1 MAPRKTPKKAPSKKK
16 AAGKKAVS
24 KKAAP
29 PKPPTPQEPALDA
42 VPGPTDVEAFKGGGD
57 GFSGRAT
64 FRLLHFA
71 RALRLRDS
79 SSTFR
84 NRFAK
89 ADVLALIEREIRQG
103 VLKANVIRRHLIG
116 RSWQVGCT
124 IKVKYHGSP
133 RWDILTGFTPN
144 YPMTREI
151 RPDDF
156 LRAYGHA
163 LSQTLGSP
171 EEIRIISFQMLA
183 WFRATAPQVRTLL
196 GLNSKPV
203 PALYDDDGTAEP
215 RYKAMQRE
223 KRKANR
229 VIIRTRFGI

>member
-1 MAPRKTPKKAPSKKK
+1 MAPRKAPKKKASSPKKA
-16 AAGKKAVS
+16 A

-29 PKPPTPQEPALDA
+29 RPPVDEGPALDA
-42 VPGPTDVEAFKGGGD
+42 VPSPTDVEAFKGGGD

-64 FRLLHFA
+64 FRIIHFA

-84 NRFAK
+84 SRFAK
-89 ADVLALIEREIRQG
+89 ADVLALIEQEIRQG
-103 VLKANVIRRHLIG
+103 VLKANVIRRHLVG
-116 RSWQVGCT
+116 RTWQIGCT

-133 RWDILTGFTPN
+133 RWDVLTGFTPN
-144 YPMTREI
+144 YPLTREI
-151 RPDDF
+151 RADDF

-171 EEIRIISFQMLA
+171 EEIRIIAFNMLV
-183 WFRATAPQVRTLL
+183 WFRATAPQVRTLI

-203 PALYDDDGTAEP
+203 PTLYDDEGHPEP

-229 VIIRTRFGI
+229 IKIRTRFGI